1 MKTTPAAV
9 ARKAARRSR
18 RTAVVSEA
26 EKKAICELKSQTK
39 MDKASR
45 QQPASFVPM
54 ATLMDDPASDILL
67 DELMNNCVSPR
78 GSMVTGA
85 GVDGLDEM
93 MRKTSIDFDI
103 SSN

>member
-1 MKTTPAAV
+1 MKKTPAAV
-9 ARKAARRSR
+9 ARKVARRSR

-45 QQPASFVPM
+45 QQPAAFVPM
-54 ATLMDDPASDILL
+54 ALMDDPASDILL